1 MGVYV
6 QRIIGGGT
14 TMTTY
19 SDYTKEIAQAV
30 YDFAEEQRERGN
42 LNTTAYEDFDD
53 VEIPF
58 GQGGVLYLTGIVSA
72 TISAIYEEGD
82 RYTPAYLDEWVSG
95 VKLFDAT
102 VYDDYTENANEWSVK
117 LDRETLKAINNELV
131 KLCA

>member
-1 MGVYV
+1 
-6 QRIIGGGT
+6 
-14 TMTTY
+14 MTTY